1 MLNGRIINIILIL
14 LPAFFALLIL
24 LPLTIGTLS
33 TLLLYGGVDGIFDVI
48 NDPYITKVAIFTVF
62 QAVLST
68 LISTI
73 FAIPIARAF
82 SRRRFYG
89 RDLLLRIFSITL
101 VMPVIVVILGIV
113 IIYGKS
119 GFINDILRHYGF
131 DAGHYLY
138 GLTGILIAHVFFN
151 MPLITRSILNALDT
165 IPPEN
170 WRLASQLG
178 MGDMDIFKIIEW
190 PVMRRVLPGIM
201 GVVLMLCFTSFAI
214 VLTLGGGPKATT
226 IEVAIYQ
233 AIRFDF
239 DITRAVGL
247 CLMQLF
253 LCGTIAGF
261 LLRIGRNVDFINSE
275 KKLYIRPDIKYLS
288 TKITDILFISL
299 AILFIIPPIIAIIF
313 SGINYDGIKILTEKP
328 MWSAAFYSVIIALS
342 SGILSLI
349 LGIGLLVTSRNL
361 RLKYNQIKT
370 SNILDLGGSLIL
382 IMPPFVMAT
391 GLFLMFRNAV
401 NIFTIAPILI
411 ILTNSAMALPF
422 IIRIIGPALYQAG
435 GQYDRLCQN
444 LNISGINKFKFVDWP
459 MVKKPFSMAFAIAVT
474 ISIGDLGV
482 VALFGSQ
489 DFTTLPL
496 YIYRL
501 TSAYK
506 LDQAASASLI
516 LIIICFA
523 LFWAI
528 EKICGLKIGN
538 IKD

>member
-1 MLNGRIINIILIL
+1 MLNGRIINMILIL
-14 LPAFFALLIL
+14 MPAFFALLIL
-24 LPLTIGTLS
+24 LPLIIGTLS
-33 TLLLYGGVDGIFDVI
+33 TLLFHGGVDGVFDIV
-48 NDPYITKVAIFTVF
+48 NDSYIRKVAIFTVF

-68 LISTI
+68 LISAV

-82 SRRRFYG
+82 NRRTFYG
-89 RDLLLRIFSITL
+89 RDLLLKIFSLTL

-119 GFINDILRHYGF
+119 GFINYILGYYNF
-131 DAGHYLY
+131 YFGHYLY

-165 IPPEN
+165 IPSEN

-190 PVMRRVLPGIM
+190 PVIRRVLPGIM

-233 AIRFDF
+233 ALRFDF
-239 DITRAVGL
+239 DLPRAIGL

-253 LCGTIAGF
+253 LCGAIAGF
-261 LLRIGRNVDFINSE
+261 LLKLGQNHDFINSE
-275 KKLYIRPDIKYLS
+275 KKTYQRPDIKQLPA
-288 TKITDILFISL
+288 KIIDIFFIIL
-299 AILFIIPPIIAIIF
+299 AILFIIPPIIAIIL
-313 SGINYDGIKILTEKP
+313 SGINYDGVKILFEKN
-328 MWSAAFYSVIIALS
+328 MWLSAFYSVLIALS
-342 SGILSLI
+342 SGILSLL
-349 LGIGLLVTSRNL
+349 LGIGLLLTSRNIRL
-361 RLKYNQIKT
+361 RYNKIKI

-391 GLFLMFRNAV
+391 GLFLIFRNAV

-422 IIRIIGPALYQAG
+422 IIRIIGPALYQSG
-435 GQYDRLCQN
+435 DQYDRLCQN
-444 LNISGINKFKFVDWP
+444 LNITGINKLKFVDWP
-459 MVKKPFSMAFAIAVT
+459 IIKKPFGMAFAIAVT

-506 LDQAASASLI
+506 LDQAASAALI
-516 LIIICFA
+516 LITICFV
-523 LFWAI
+523 LFWII
-528 EKICGLKIGN
+528 EKICELRMDK
-538 IKD
+538 